1 MMSIRFCFI
10 FLFAFNSLMGYSQ
23 SIKIAVR
30 ADKERIL
37 IGEQF
42 NLVIAATLPSERS
55 VALLKIDSFPH
66 FEVIQSKV
74 DSQQSGTDKVYQQT
88 ITLTSWDSGK
98 WNIPALSIP
107 GSNRTKPLAIEVV
120 FSSPFDPQQE
130 YHDVKD
136 IMEVPKPERE
146 KWYWYLIGILL
157 LALLFFLLF
166 PRNKKKDTG
175 EFLSDETIYKKS
187 LARLE
192 KLSNQTDQESK
203 VFYTELVQIFRDY
216 LHKRKGVRSHS
227 KTTEEISRKVKQLEL
242 KDGYYKPLAQTLELS
257 DMVKFARLETTP
269 ADNKDSIEI
278 IKQTI
283 IAIEQTK

>member
-1 MMSIRFCFI
+1 
-10 FLFAFNSLMGYSQ
+10 MGHPQ
-23 SIKIAVR
+23 SVKIAVR
-30 ADKERIL
+30 IDKEKIL

-42 NLVIAATLPSERS
+42 NLILAATLPSERT
-55 VALLKIDSFPH
+55 ATLLKIDSFPH
-66 FEVIQSKV
+66 FEVIRSKV
-74 DSQQSGTDKVYQQT
+74 DSQQSGTDKIYQQT

-98 WNIPALSIP
+98 WMIPSLSIT
-107 GSNRTKPLAIEVV
+107 GSNRTKPLAVEVG
-120 FSSPFDPQQE
+120 FSTPFDPQQE

-146 KWYWYLIGILL
+146 KWYWYLIGLLL

-166 PRNKKKDTG
+166 PNKKKKDTG
-175 EFLSDETIYKKS
+175 EFVSDETIFKKS
-187 LARLE
+187 MARLE
-192 KLSNQTDQESK
+192 RLNKNTEQESK

-227 KTTEEISRKVKQLEL
+227 KTTEEISRKVKQLDL
-242 KDGYYKPLAQTLELS
+242 KDGYYEPLAKTLQVS
-257 DMVKFARLETTP
+257 DMVKFAMLDTT
-269 ADNKDSIEI
+269 ATENKESIEV

>member
-1 MMSIRFCFI
+1 MSIRFCFI
-10 FLFAFNSLMGYSQ
+10 FLFAFHSLWGHAQ

-42 NLVIAATLPSERS
+42 NLVIAATLPAERS

-74 DSQQSGTDKVYQQT
+74 DSQQSGTDKIYQQT

-98 WNIPALSIP
+98 WAIPSLSIP
-107 GSNRTKPLAIEVV
+107 GSNRTKPIGVEVV

-136 IMEVPKPERE
+136 ILDVPKPERE
-146 KWYWYLIGILL
+146 KWYWYLIGLLL

-175 EFLSDETIYKKS
+175 EFISDETIYKKS

-203 VFYTELVQIFRDY
+203 LFHTELVQIFRDY

-227 KTTEEISRKVKQLEL
+227 KTTEEISRKVKQLDLRNGSYEA
-242 KDGYYKPLAQTLELS
+242 LAQTLQVS
-257 DMVKFARLETTP
+257 DMVKFARLETSSTE
-269 ADNKDSIEI
+269 NKESIEI